1 MKVYKEF
8 VLKNG
13 RKLIIRSAEKE
24 DAEADLEFY
33 KKQCSETPFL
43 SRGVNDTFPTAE
55 SFAECYEEFLND
67 ERGCNLVAIYESKI
81 IGTGHIEYCGNK
93 KRALHK
99 CEVDLGILKD
109 YWGLGIGG
117 KIMQTL
123 IDVARKAN
131 FEQVELSVAS
141 KNERAIK
148 MYESFGFEKFGI
160 MPRAM
165 KYEDGTYADFVIM
178 VKFFEKENVKE
189 R

>member
-8 VLKNG
+8 ILKNG
-13 RKLIIRSAEKE
+13 KKLIIRSAEKE
-24 DAEADLEFY
+24 DAQEELDMY
-33 KKQCSETPFL
+33 KKKCSETRFL
-43 SRGVNDTFPTAE
+43 SRGVEDVFPTAE
-55 SFAECYEEFLND
+55 SFAEGYEDFLND
-67 ERGCNLVAIYESKI
+67 QRACSLVAIYDGKL
-81 IGTGHIEYCGNK
+81 IGSGHIEHYDNK
-93 KRALHK
+93 RRAVHK

-178 VKFFEKENVKE
+178 VKFFEKESVKE